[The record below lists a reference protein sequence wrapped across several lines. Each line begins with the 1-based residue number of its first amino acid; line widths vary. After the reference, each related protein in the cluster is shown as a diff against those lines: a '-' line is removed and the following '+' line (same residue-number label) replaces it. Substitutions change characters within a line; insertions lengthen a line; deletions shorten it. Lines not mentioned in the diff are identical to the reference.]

1 MDIENHKTWK
11 LYILC
16 RDQIRLSSMGDVI
29 GLDHGAVIKDIELY
43 GEGQKMFEDILLCWE
58 IEQEM
63 RDKK

>member
-29 GLDHGAVIKDIELY
+29 GLDHNAVIRILELY
-43 GEGQKMFEDILLCWE
+43 DEGQQMFEDILLCWE
-58 IEQEM
+58 IEQEL
-63 RDKK
+63 REL